1 MSIAIRD
8 FQADD
13 AAGVSAL
20 FRAIYGE
27 HYVYPDVYLPSMIRR
42 HNTAGRWHSAV
53 AVSGGRVLGHAA
65 LWRDP
70 HCPGSAELAL
80 NVVHPD
86 ARGQGLATA
95 LGRHLRAQGVALGLS
110 MLTIKQ
116 VSSHGQSQRLAK
128 TLASTPPACCWTTWP
143 RRLASRSRKA
153 SCWSPAA
160 AKPTDS
166 GAELAGGVAE
176 WLTPLSRAFG
186 SVPPPAQ
193 GPGGGLS
200 IASHG
205 RRLEVGME
213 EISGGRLREVAAL
226 PAGRLVYVRLA
237 LGPDA
242 RARRPHCNRP
252 ASFAAAWCPAGRQLA
267 GAAAARTRPAG
278 TGAELPLGQSSAS
291 VESAGGGRCRLRA
304 CSKSA
309 ALGEVLHGEYQL
321 KVLMYHSY
329 IPLFRS
335 FSPCLALAP
344 ETLNRL

>member
-42 HNTAGRWHSAV
+42 HNAAGRWHSAV
-53 AVSGGRVLGHAA
+53 AVRDGRVLGHAA

-128 TLASTPPACCWTTWP
+128 TLGFHTTGLLLDYVASPFGQPQPESIVLGCLPLQSRPIPALNW
-143 RRLASRSRKA
+143 
-153 SCWSPAA
+153 PAA
-160 AKPTDS
+160 WR
-166 GAELAGGVAE
+166 E

-186 SVPPPAQ
+186 SAPPPEQ
-193 GPGGGLS
+193 GPAGGLS

-205 RRLEVGME
+205 RRLEVGLE
-213 EISGGRLREVAAL
+213 DISGGRLREVAAL
-226 PAGRLVYVRLA
+226 PTGRLVYVRLA
-237 LGPDA
+237 LGPEA
-242 RARRPHCNRP
+242 PR
-252 ASFAAAWCPAGRQLA
+252 
-267 GAAAARTRPAG
+267 AAAALQQAG
-278 TGAELPLGQSSAS
+278 F
-291 VESAGGGRCRLRA
+291 VCGGLVPGPDGSWQALLLRGPGRQ
-304 CSKSA
+304 
-309 ALGEVLHGEYQL
+309 E
-321 KVLMYHSY
+321 
-329 IPLFRS
+329 
-335 FSPCLALAP
+335 LALSCPLAS
-344 ETLNRL
+344 RLLELSQAQMPADAA